1 MPIQQLQRILTWL
14 GFIPFLFFAMVYLV
28 TDGVLGIT
36 PGSAFI
42 YYAVY
47 TAVILS
53 FMAGTHWGL
62 VLSAQ
67 LDDAWKTLLWSNLIA
82 IVAWIGIAMPFKVT
96 GMSLVLVGFLL
107 QLSLDYGFTRN
118 GIISA
123 DYFRLRL
130 VMTSCVVMS
139 MVLVILRLAEVI

>member
-1 MPIQQLQRILTWL
+1 MCIR
-14 GFIPFLFFAMVYLV
+14 
-28 TDGVLGIT
+28 DR
-36 PGSAFI
+36 
-42 YYAVY
+42 
-47 TAVILS
+47 
-53 FMAGTHWGL
+53 
-62 VLSAQ
+62 
-67 LDDAWKTLLWSNLIA
+67 LWSNLIA

-107 QLSLDYGFTRN
+107 QLWLDYGFTRN